1 MTWLAIKKSFK
12 KASAWCV
19 QHWRWL
25 ILFCGFLITYYL
37 GGKKGK
43 VLLLQAKLAKKQYQK
58 EAAAIERAHEQE
70 IKDREKAHEVH
81 DQSLDNIS
89 RIRNEQ
95 DLALGKRKLKL
106 AKEVTDEDVQHW
118 LDGNNFEEK

>member
-1 MTWLAIKKSFK
+1 MTWLVVKKSFK

-25 ILFCGFLITYYL
+25 VLLSAFIIAYVA
-37 GGKKGK
+37 GGKKNRS
-43 VLLLQAKLAKKQYQK
+43 LLLQANLAKKQYQK
-58 EAAAIERAHEQE
+58 EAAAIDRAHEQE
-70 IKDREKAHEVH
+70 IKDREEAHQTH
-81 DQSLDNIS
+81 DQSLDNIA
-89 RIRNEQ
+89 RIRKEQ